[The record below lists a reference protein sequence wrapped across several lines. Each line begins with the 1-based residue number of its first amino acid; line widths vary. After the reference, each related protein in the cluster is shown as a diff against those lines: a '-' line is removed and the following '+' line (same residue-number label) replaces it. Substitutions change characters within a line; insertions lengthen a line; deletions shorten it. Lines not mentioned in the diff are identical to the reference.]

1 MKPDTTF
8 ILARI
13 LGPLLA
19 VAGVMLISQHARM
32 RAMMGDFLGD
42 DALMAFAGFTML
54 ALGLTLLALHQRWDS
69 ISAGIISV
77 IGWLTLARGGV
88 LLLAPGLVR
97 DAAYYVLTQA
107 NITINDRVINIMP
120 IAGCVIALIGVWLS
134 YAGYIAGT
142 LRAESSRR

>member
-13 LGPLLA
+13 LGPLLV

-32 RAMMGDFLGD
+32 RAMLGDFLGD
-42 DALMAFAGFTML
+42 DALMAFAGFTTLAIGL
-54 ALGLTLLALHQRWDS
+54 ALIAVHQRWDS

-77 IGWLTLARGGV
+77 LGWIMLARGAV
-88 LLLAPGLVR
+88 LLLAPSLVR
-97 DAAYYVLTQA
+97 DAAFYVLTQP
-107 NITINDRVINIMP
+107 NIMP

-142 LRAESSRR
+142 LRAESSRK

>member
-13 LGPLLA
+13 LGPLLV

-32 RAMMGDFLGD
+32 RAMLGDFLGD
-42 DALMAFAGFTML
+42 DALMAFAGFTTLAIGL
-54 ALGLTLLALHQRWDS
+54 ALIALHQRWDS

-77 IGWLTLARGGV
+77 LGWIMLARGAV
-88 LLLAPGLVR
+88 LLLAPSLVR
-97 DAAYYVLTQA
+97 DAAFYVLTQP
-107 NITINDRVINIMP
+107 NIMP

-142 LRAESSRR
+142 LRAESSRK